1 MAAPSQTRPE
11 SELVNPVRLQV
22 ERYFGLSLF
31 AMVVT
36 GFVAL
41 AGTGKLDP
49 LSLLFVLSALGFR
62 AYLFFT
68 KRNIVLS
75 VQVTSRLTIAYVVF
89 FLLDFFIISGGFIFA
104 VVHLVLFITV
114 VKLFSL
120 QSERDHVYLAI
131 ISFLMILA
139 SAVLTVDSF
148 FLAAF
153 CLFLLLTVTTSISME
168 MRRSFMAN
176 DEQASENPAQSAE
189 GPVGRAVVASSAV
202 DSIKKMPG
210 SLSLAGAVLVVSIV
224 CGAVVIFFALPR
236 ISSGYLSK
244 YASRSSFATGFG
256 EDVTLGEIGRIQQL
270 DTVVMHVQF
279 AEGTR
284 VPPDLKWRGISLSSF
299 NGRRWRNRAQSFTA
313 VRSEPDGQLHLQ
325 SRQLQGLMPSAQKID
340 MTERH
345 PALDYRVSMQPIGT
359 NTLFLLPVPIYI
371 TSPLKDFAVDTSG
384 SVVLNDPNRQI
395 RTYNASSVIVAP
407 DTATQFSGQTEIPS
421 AIFEDYL
428 QLPILPKEIA
438 NFASDI
444 TRNSKSPYQKAAAV
458 EKYLQSHYGY
468 TLEMEAPPEGLDAV
482 SFFLFRR
489 KKGHCE
495 YFSSAMAIML
505 RTQGIPSRIVN
516 GFRNGEY
523 NDVSGSFII
532 RAKDAHSWVEAYIP
546 GFGWATFDPTPS
558 VPAGEATTWSRLAL
572 YADAMREFW
581 NDWIINYDFSHQ
593 EALGNSSISKT
604 RQLFDA
610 ARIWIQAKYQSAL
623 DRARSVRLDVKRNPK
638 LMGFRGVAVLGS
650 LFLLLNF
657 RRLYS
662 YVRDL
667 RLARKPAN
675 APRAAATIWY
685 ERMTRMLGK
694 RGIERQ
700 PAQTA
705 QDFLQTIHDERVQLP
720 VAKFTEHY
728 ERARFG
734 DSQPDA
740 SKLPELYQ
748 EVETAMKR

>member
-1 MAAPSQTRPE
+1 
-11 SELVNPVRLQV
+11 
-22 ERYFGLSLF
+22 
-31 AMVVT
+31 
-36 GFVAL
+36 
-41 AGTGKLDP
+41 
-49 LSLLFVLSALGFR
+49 
-62 AYLFFT
+62 
-68 KRNIVLS
+68 
-75 VQVTSRLTIAYVVF
+75 
-89 FLLDFFIISGGFIFA
+89 
-104 VVHLVLFITV
+104 
-114 VKLFSL
+114 
-120 QSERDHVYLAI
+120 
-131 ISFLMILA
+131 
-139 SAVLTVDSF
+139 
-148 FLAAF
+148 
-153 CLFLLLTVTTSISME
+153 
-168 MRRSFMAN
+168 
-176 DEQASENPAQSAE
+176 
-189 GPVGRAVVASSAV
+189 
-202 DSIKKMPG
+202 
-210 SLSLAGAVLVVSIV
+210 
-224 CGAVVIFFALPR
+224 
-236 ISSGYLSK
+236 
-244 YASRSSFATGFG
+244 
-256 EDVTLGEIGRIQQL
+256 
-270 DTVVMHVQF
+270 
-279 AEGTR
+279 
-284 VPPDLKWRGISLSSF
+284 
-299 NGRRWRNRAQSFTA
+299 
-313 VRSEPDGQLHLQ
+313 
-325 SRQLQGLMPSAQKID
+325 
-340 MTERH
+340 
-345 PALDYRVSMQPIGT
+345 
-359 NTLFLLPVPIYI
+359 
-371 TSPLKDFAVDTSG
+371 
-384 SVVLNDPNRQI
+384 
-395 RTYNASSVIVAP
+395 
-407 DTATQFSGQTEIPS
+407 
-421 AIFEDYL
+421 
-428 QLPILPKEIA
+428 
-438 NFASDI
+438 
-444 TRNSKSPYQKAAAV
+444 
-458 EKYLQSHYGY
+458 
-468 TLEMEAPPEGLDAV
+468 
-482 SFFLFRR
+482 
-489 KKGHCE
+489 
-495 YFSSAMAIML
+495 MAIML

-523 NDVSGSFII
+523 NDVSGSYII

-623 DRARSVRLDVKRNPK
+623 DGARSVRLDVKRNPK

-694 RGIERQ
+694 RGIEKQ

-705 QDFLQTIHDERVQLP
+705 QDFLQTIDDERVQLP